1 MVPLLSEKMAQG
13 LAEGVF
19 PGGALL
25 VRYRGQIVFHEVC
38 GAASVVPE
46 VTPIGRETLFD
57 LASLTKPL
65 ATAAAILLLVQE
77 KALALS
83 DPVQRF
89 IPSFSGDR
97 KGAVTLFHL
106 LNHSA
111 GLPAWKPYYA
121 EAGHRTAILRSLH
134 AEPLIAPPSTERL
147 YSDLGFILLGE
158 VIETVSGERL
168 DRFCARRIFAPA
180 GCETAGFRLLAAAPD
195 SENAPAP
202 AVSIAA
208 TSRLSDGRVLR
219 GEVDDD
225 NARAM
230 GGVAGHAGLFA
241 TAADVD
247 RLLGLWTGALDGA
260 GIFDK
265 HLATQFVA
273 CQTGPGVPTGSTWGL
288 GWDTPSPLAS
298 SSGRFF
304 SAESFGH
311 LGFTGTSIWFDRRTT
326 LGVILLTH
334 RVHPDRTNQKI
345 KRFRPELHDL
355 IFQEVVGGNR

>member
-1 MVPLLSEKMAQG
+1 MSALLSEKMVQG
-13 LAEGVF
+13 VAEGVF
-19 PGGALL
+19 PCGALL
-25 VRYRGQIVFHEVC
+25 VRYRGQIVFNEVF
-38 GAASVVPE
+38 GAASVVPKI
-46 VTPIGRETLFD
+46 TPIGRETLFD

-65 ATAAAILLLVQE
+65 ATAAALLLLAQE
-77 KALALS
+77 KVLALS

-97 KGAVTLFHL
+97 KEAVTLFHL

-121 EAGHRTAILRSLH
+121 EAGHGAAILNSLH
-134 AEPLIAPPSTERL
+134 AEPLIAPPGTERL

-158 VIETVSGERL
+158 VIETISGERL
-168 DRFCARRIFAPA
+168 DRFCARRILAPA
-180 GCETAGFRLLAAAPD
+180 GCQTAGFRPIIPDSVNRAAPT
-195 SENAPAP
+195 
-202 AVSIAA
+202 VSIAA
-208 TSRLSDGRVLR
+208 TSRLADGRVLH

-241 TAADVD
+241 TVAEVD
-247 RLLGLWTGALDGA
+247 RLLGLWIDGLDGK
-260 GIFDK
+260 GIFDRS
-265 HLATQFVA
+265 LATQFVTR
-273 CQTGPGVPTGSTWGL
+273 QSGQGVPVGSTWGL

-311 LGFTGTSIWFDRRTT
+311 LGYTGTSIWFDRKTT

-334 RVHPDRTNQKI
+334 RVHPDRGNQKI

-355 IFQEVVGGNR
+355 IFQEVVGGDR

>member
-1 MVPLLSEKMAQG
+1 MAQG
-13 LAEGVF
+13 VEDGVF

-38 GAASVVPE
+38 GAASVVPTT
-46 VTPIGRETLFD
+46 TPITRETLFD

-65 ATAAAILLLVQE
+65 ATAAALLLLVQE

-83 DPVQRF
+83 DPVRRF

-97 KGAVTLFHL
+97 KDAVTLFHL

-111 GLPAWKPYYA
+111 GLPAWQPYYH
-121 EAGHRTAILRSLH
+121 EASHRTTILDSLH
-134 AEPLIAPPSTERL
+134 AEPLIAPPGTERL

-168 DRFCARRIFAPA
+168 DRFCARRIFTPA
-180 GCETAGFRLLAAAPD
+180 GCLTAGFRPLAAD
-195 SENAPAP
+195 SADVPP
-202 AVSIAA
+202 PTVSIAA
-208 TSRLSDGRVLR
+208 TSRLADGRVLR

-241 TAADVD
+241 TAAEVD
-247 RLLGLWTGALDGA
+247 RLLGLWTGALNGC
-260 GIFDK
+260 GLFDRK
-265 HLATQFVA
+265 LAMQFVSR
-273 CQTGPGVPTGSTWGL
+273 QTGADVPIDSTWGL

-311 LGFTGTSIWFDRRTT
+311 LGFTGTSIWYDRRTT

-345 KRFRPELHDL
+345 KRFRPELHNR
-355 IFQEVVGGNR
+355 IFQEVVGDDD